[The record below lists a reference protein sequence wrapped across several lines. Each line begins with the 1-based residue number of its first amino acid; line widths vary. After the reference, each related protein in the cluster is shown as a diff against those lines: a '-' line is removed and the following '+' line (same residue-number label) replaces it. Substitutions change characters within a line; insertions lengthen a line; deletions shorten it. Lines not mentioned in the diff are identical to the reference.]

1 MEMRRLLLLWRS
13 AGIATLVPCIF
24 ITSCKHKDHS
34 LSIPSQP
41 FKDLSDPLL

>member
-1 MEMRRLLLLWRS
+1 MRRLLLLWRS

-24 ITSCKHKDHS
+24 ITSCKYKDLS

-41 FKDLSDPLL
+41 TKDFSDPVL